1 LELEDKDSD
10 CSCELTLLERMAQE
24 LCQSELLELME
35 KESDLLPAQ
44 CMTCLLLAA
53 VVTVAG
59 VWEGKRVLI
68 FLF

>member
-1 LELEDKDSD
+1 
-10 CSCELTLLERMAQE
+10 
-24 LCQSELLELME
+24 
-35 KESDLLPAQ
+35 
-44 CMTCLLLAA
+44 MTCLLLAA